1 MSSRILAGR
10 YELLERIGDGG
21 MAVVYK
27 ARCRL
32 LNRFVAIKILK
43 PEFTKDLK
51 FIENFKRESQNAAS
65 LAHPNIVNTFD
76 VGREG
81 NIHYIVMELVEGR
94 TLSDI
99 IRDNGPMEWHRAVEI
114 TKQMASAL
122 SLAHKNHII
131 HRDVK
136 PQNILVTSEGVP
148 KLVDFGIAKAVN
160 ATTLVGNT
168 GTIMGSVHYF
178 SPEQARGGYVD
189 EKSDIY
195 SLGIVLYELL
205 TGKVP
210 FDGENPVSVAL
221 MHINDDIV
229 PPSKV
234 VSGIPPQLEQVVMKA
249 TKKYQTERY
258 SSADEMY
265 EALENV
271 EHIHSILGKSIY
283 TGTAASGAIGMG
295 SFGGESSF
303 SSDGAGN
310 NGGAGSSG
318 PGGASDKS
326 QKNIKGTGKKAGGI
340 KGFQLNRYR
349 AVAIILAVVL
359 AIPASIGIYTLIKNG
374 GIGNGNEF
382 PLPDY
387 SGMLL
392 EEALEDAEASGLK
405 METGDIVY
413 SDSFEEGEIVS
424 QTPSADTIVLKGQIV
439 TVNVSR
445 GSREGTVPNII
456 SKTYQDAVFFL
467 NKYGYKVGS
476 VTYENANQPEGI
488 VLRQDPSGGDEA
500 VPGSFVNFVVSSGI
514 DPTEAIVPLL
524 IGMTETE
531 AKTVLT
537 SINLKLGKVTLQE
550 NSEYPEG
557 EIFWQEQGADETVPA
572 GTAINVKVSG
582 KPSNSDDSYSIPL
595 YVDFASAQNEV
606 FNLTVVVSDESG
618 THNILSNAQRM
629 KADGGGTVT
638 LSGQGKGTVTVIF
651 DTTEVARYTVDFS
664 TGQLY

>member
-32 LNRFVAIKILK
+32 LNRFVAVKILK

-65 LAHPNIVNTFD
+65 LAHPNIVNIFD

-81 NIHYIVMELVEGR
+81 NIHYIVMELVEGK

-136 PQNILVTSEGVP
+136 PQNILVTSDGVP

-160 ATTLVGNT
+160 ASTLVGTT

-210 FDGENPVSVAL
+210 FDGDNPVSVAL
-221 MHINDDIV
+221 MHINEDMV
-229 PPSKV
+229 PPSKL

-258 SSADEMY
+258 ASADEMY

-271 EHIHSILGKSIY
+271 EHLHSILGKSIY
-283 TGTAASGAIGMG
+283 TGSPASGAIGMN
-295 SFGGESSF
+295 SFGGESNF
-303 SSDGAGN
+303 SSDNVGTADST
-310 NGGAGSSG
+310 GGGSS
-318 PGGASDKS
+318 DKTAKTN
-326 QKNIKGTGKKAGGI
+326 KNAGKKPRGV
-340 KGFQLNRYR
+340 KNLQLNRNK
-349 AVAIILAVVL
+349 AIAILLAVIL
-359 AIPASIGIYTLIKNG
+359 AIPASIGIYNLIKNG
-374 GIGNGNEF
+374 GFGSGGEF
-382 PLPDY
+382 ALPDY
-387 SGMLL
+387 TGMV
-392 EEALEDAEASGLK
+392 LEDAIAQAESAGLK

-413 SDSFEEGEIVS
+413 SDTYEEGQIVS
-424 QTPSADTIVLKGQIV
+424 QTPSVDSKVMKGQIV

-445 GSREGTVPNII
+445 GSNEGTVPNIV

-476 VTYENANQPEGI
+476 VTYENANQPEGM
-488 VLRQDPSGGDEA
+488 VLSQDPAGGDEA

-514 DPTEAIVPLL
+514 DPSEAIVPLL

-531 AKTVLT
+531 AKSVLT
-537 SINLKLGKVTLQE
+537 SINLKLGTVTIQE

-572 GTAINVKVSG
+572 GTAINVKISG
-582 KPSNSDDSYSIPL
+582 KPSDSNGSYSIPL

-606 FNLTVVVSDESG
+606 FSLTVVVSDENG

-638 LSGQGKGTVTVIF
+638 LTGEGKGTVTVIF

-664 TGQLY
+664 TGELY

>member
-65 LAHPNIVNTFD
+65 LAHPNIVNIFD

-81 NIHYIVMELVEGR
+81 NIHYIVMELVEGK

-136 PQNILVTSEGVP
+136 PQNILVTSDGVP
-148 KLVDFGIAKAVN
+148 NLADFGIAKAVN
-160 ATTLVGNT
+160 ASTLVGTT

-210 FDGENPVSVAL
+210 FDGDNPVSVAL
-221 MHINDDIV
+221 MHINEDIV
-229 PPSKV
+229 PPSKL

-258 SSADEMY
+258 ASADEMY

-271 EHIHSILGKSIY
+271 EHLHSILGKSIY
-283 TGTAASGAIGMG
+283 TGTPASGAIGMN
-295 SFGGESSF
+295 SFGGESNF
-303 SSDGAGN
+303 SSEGPGAGDSA
-310 NGGAGSSG
+310 GGGKG
-318 PGGASDKS
+318 SDKTS
-326 QKNIKGTGKKAGGI
+326 KTTKSPGEKSLGAKGLLLNKNKAI
-340 KGFQLNRYR
+340 
-349 AVAIILAVVL
+349 AILLAVIL
-359 AIPASIGIYTLIKNG
+359 AIPASIGIYNLIKNG
-374 GIGNGNEF
+374 GFGNDGEF
-382 PLPDY
+382 KLPDY
-387 SGMLL
+387 TGMVL
-392 EEALEDAEASGLK
+392 EEAIDQAETAGLK

-413 SDSFEEGEIVS
+413 SDTFEEGEIVS
-424 QTPSADTIVLKGQIV
+424 QTPSPDSMVMKGQIV

-445 GSREGTVPNII
+445 GSREGTVPNIV

-476 VTYENANQPEGI
+476 VTYENANQPEGL
-488 VLRQDPSGGDEA
+488 VLSQDPAGGDEA

-514 DPTEAIVPLL
+514 DPSEAIVPLL

-531 AKTVLT
+531 AKSVLT
-537 SINLKLGKVTLQE
+537 AIKLKLGTVTIQE

-557 EIFWQEQGADETVPA
+557 EIFWQEQGADETVPVE
-572 GTAINVKVSG
+572 TAINVKISG
-582 KPSNSDDSYSIPL
+582 KPLNSNGSFSIPL
-595 YVDFASAQNEV
+595 YVDFSSAPNEV
-606 FNLTVVVSDESG
+606 FSLTVVVSDESG

-638 LSGQGKGTVTVIF
+638 LTGEGKGTVTVIF

-664 TGQLY
+664 TGELN

>member
-195 SLGIVLYELL
+195 SLGVVLYELL

-283 TGTAASGAIGMG
+283 TGTSTTGAVGMG

-310 NGGAGSSG
+310 NGGGGSSAS
-318 PGGASDKS
+318 GGTSDKNP
-326 QKNIKGTGKKAGGI
+326 KNIKGPVKKVGGA
-340 KGFQLNRYR
+340 KGFQLNKYR
-349 AVAIILAVVL
+349 AMAIILAVIL
-359 AIPASIGIYTLIKNG
+359 AIPASIGIYSLIKNG
-374 GIGNGNEF
+374 GIGSGNEF

-405 METGDIVY
+405 MVTGDIVY
-413 SDSFEEGEIVS
+413 SDTFEEGEIVS
-424 QTPSADTIVLKGQIV
+424 QTPSADTRVLKGQIV

-445 GSREGTVPNII
+445 GSREGTVPNIV

-488 VLRQDPSGGDEA
+488 VLSQDPSGGDEA

-595 YVDFASAQNEV
+595 YVDFAAAQNEV

>member
-283 TGTAASGAIGMG
+283 TGTAASGSIGMG

-303 SSDGAGN
+303 SAEGTGS
-310 NGGAGSSG
+310 NGGAGNSG
-318 PGGASDKS
+318 SGGASDKN
-326 QKNIKGTGKKAGGI
+326 QKHIKGNGKKAGGI

-349 AVAIILAVVL
+349 AAAILLAVVL
-359 AIPASIGIYTLIKNG
+359 AIPASIGIYSLIKNG

-382 PLPDY
+382 PLQNY

-424 QTPSADTIVLKGQIV
+424 QTPSADTMVLKGQIV

-651 DTTEVARYTVDFS
+651 DTTEVARYTVDFG

>member
-303 SSDGAGN
+303 SADGAGN

-318 PGGASDKS
+318 SGGASDKS
-326 QKNIKGTGKKAGGI
+326 SKNIKGIGKKTGGI
-340 KGFQLNRYR
+340 KGFQFNRYR
-349 AVAIILAVVL
+349 AMAIILAVVL
-359 AIPASIGIYTLIKNG
+359 AIPASIGIYSLIKNG

-392 EEALEDAEASGLK
+392 EEAIEDAEASGLK

-424 QTPSADTIVLKGQIV
+424 QTPSADTKVLRGQIV

-445 GSREGTVPNII
+445 GSREGTVPNIV

-488 VLRQDPSGGDEA
+488 VLSQDPSGGDEA

-651 DTTEVARYTVDFS
+651 DTTEVARYTADFS

>member
-65 LAHPNIVNTFD
+65 LAHPNIVNIFD

-81 NIHYIVMELVEGR
+81 NIHYIVMELVEGK

-114 TKQMASAL
+114 IKQMASAL

-136 PQNILVTSEGVP
+136 PQNILVTSDGVP

-160 ATTLVGNT
+160 ASTLVGTT

-210 FDGENPVSVAL
+210 FDGDNPVSVAL
-221 MHINDDIV
+221 MHINEDMV
-229 PPSKV
+229 PPSKL

-258 SSADEMY
+258 ASADDMY

-271 EHIHSILGKSIY
+271 EHLHSILGKSIY
-283 TGTAASGAIGMG
+283 TGSPASGSIGMN
-295 SFGGESSF
+295 SFSGESNF
-303 SSDGAGN
+303 SSDNA
-310 NGGAGSSG
+310 
-318 PGGASDKS
+318 GASDSTSGGGSDKTAKANKS
-326 QKNIKGTGKKAGGI
+326 AGKKPRGV
-340 KGFQLNRYR
+340 KNLQLNRNK
-349 AVAIILAVVL
+349 AIAILLAVIL
-359 AIPASIGIYTLIKNG
+359 AIPASIGIYNLIKNG
-374 GIGNGNEF
+374 GFGNGGEF
-382 PLPDY
+382 ALPDY
-387 SGMLL
+387 KGMV
-392 EEALEDAEASGLK
+392 LEDAIAQAESAGLK

-413 SDSFEEGEIVS
+413 SDTYDEGQIVS
-424 QTPSADTIVLKGQIV
+424 QAPSADSKVMKGQIV

-445 GSREGTVPNII
+445 GSNEGTVPNIV

-476 VTYENANQPEGI
+476 VTYENANQPEGM
-488 VLRQDPSGGDEA
+488 VLSQDPAGGDEA

-514 DPTEAIVPLL
+514 DPSEAIVPLL

-531 AKTVLT
+531 AKSVLT
-537 SINLKLGKVTLQE
+537 SINLKLGTVTIQE

-572 GTAINVKVSG
+572 GTAINVKISG
-582 KPSNSDDSYSIPL
+582 KPSDSNGSYSVPL
-595 YVDFASAQNEV
+595 YVDFSSAQNEV
-606 FNLTVVVSDESG
+606 FSLTVVVSDENG

-638 LSGQGKGTVTVIF
+638 LTGEGKGTVTVIF

-664 TGQLY
+664 TGELY